1 MCFYSLRPRSHF
13 SVFIRPVADRTG
25 ESTTW
30 NFITC
35 PVLAVRSNDQGHCDQ
50 AVVHAQCSAMDHN
63 SVTALFLLDRRR
75 KRRRNRLHCVHPVIK
90 KKRKDSLPFTHYL
103 VIYEMTQTRFLN
115 YFRMSVSPFD
125 EMHRRLK

>member
-1 MCFYSLRPRSHF
+1 VCFYSLRPRSHF

-90 KKRKDSLPFTHYL
+90 KKEGFVAFYTLFGDLRDDANTF
-103 VIYEMTQTRFLN
+103 F
-115 YFRMSVSPFD
+115 
-125 EMHRRLK
+125 